1 MEEIL
6 DIIDEEDNVIG
17 QATRKECHSN
27 PNIMHRTVQFAVVD
41 DIKGM
46 VLLTTRSI
54 KKSHDGGKI
63 TFLGEHIL
71 SGEGYEEALKRGARE
86 ELGINVERF
95 KEISTKIFPDVAQ
108 KELVKFFLIFY
119 TKGDI
124 SCDPEEID
132 DYKWVGIKDIKGWK
146 DKVSDMT
153 RYWIENTDW
162 EKVL

>member
-41 DIKGM
+41 DINGM

-86 ELGINVERF
+86 ELGINAERF
-95 KEISTKIFPDVAQ
+95 KEISMKIFPDVAQ

-124 SCDPEEID
+124 NCDPEEID
-132 DYKWVGIKDIKGWK
+132 DYKWVSIKDIKGWK